1 MDIIKIHDEL
11 LDYLWNYKQDNPDF
25 VFRLRKTNRGNKLS
39 DGYWFL
45 GNDDYLAIGF
55 WKGMNWR
62 TKMPNISF
70 MIHPD
75 ERGCTLFINTSDSD
89 FKTEFVEKN
98 LKKEIDLNTS
108 SSPLFIKSYEG
119 MSWKEALDSFLYMD
133 YLKIDNEIKGL
144 VIKKETGEKLPFG
157 IISED
162 EFRINYKKVLNYR
175 LENNLLTKKV
185 LQVQPSK
192 IKNFEIFNYGP
203 IEELSL
209 RNIPNNNQWIFITG
223 ENGVGK
229 SSILKALAMA
239 IGHRKMNDIETKEN
253 RGYEVHLDLVGKYED
268 LITYWR
274 KNNLGSRKI
283 KPLTQG
289 FAAYGPMRLQP
300 IYNGL
305 TPTTLK
311 KAKGKTGRFKS
322 LFENDGYLLNIQDQF
337 ISWKVKGVNVI
348 DRQKEI
354 IELLLNAM
362 PNIGKIEMDYNS
374 NDISST
380 LFYEIDSS
388 GNLLNPVSYD
398 KLSSGYLSIVSMM
411 GDMLTR
417 LLEQQPNVKDI
428 GDLKGVVIID
438 EIDIHLH
445 PNLQKHLI
453 EQLTLAFPNI
463 QFFVSTH
470 SPIPLLGAPKNSVV
484 CVVTRDR
491 DSGVKINRVDD
502 KIYLEELLP
511 NTILT
516 SPIFGMDDITNENR
530 QKGSSIR
537 TEESFEDIKFMNKLE
552 SKISDFLDNKKEL
565 ALIERFKNKRK

>member
-25 VFRLRKTNRGNKLS
+25 VFRLRKTNRGNKLN

-45 GNDDYLAIGF
+45 GNDDYLAVGF

-75 ERGCTLFINTSDSD
+75 ERGSSLFINTSDSKI
-89 FKTEFVEKN
+89 KTDFVEKF
-98 LKKEIDLNTS
+98 LKNEIDLVTT
-108 SSPLFIKSYEG
+108 SSPLFMKFYEG
-119 MSWKEALDSFLYMD
+119 MSWKEALETFLHYD
-133 YLKIDNEIKGL
+133 YYKIDNAIKERL
-144 VIKKETGEKLPFG
+144 IKNKLEVKLPFG
-157 IISED
+157 IIDED
-162 EFRINYKKVLNYR
+162 EFKINYKKILEYR
-175 LENNLLTKKV
+175 IENGLFARKV
-185 LQVQPSK
+185 FKIKPSK

-203 IEELSL
+203 IEEVSL

-253 RGYEVHLDLVGKYED
+253 KGYEVHLDLVGKYED

-274 KNNLGSRKI
+274 KNNLGSKKI

-289 FAAYGPMRLQP
+289 FAAYGPMRLHP

-305 TPTTLK
+305 TPTILK
-311 KAKGKTGRFKS
+311 SAKGKTGRFKS

-337 ISWKVKGVNVI
+337 ISWKEKGVNVI
-348 DRQKEI
+348 NRQTEI
-354 IELLLNAM
+354 KELLLNAM

-374 NDISST
+374 DNISST
-380 LFYEIDSS
+380 LFHEIDSS
-388 GNLLNPVSYD
+388 GNLLNPVSFD

-463 QFFVSTH
+463 QFLVSTH

-552 SKISDFLDNKKEL
+552 SKISEFLDNKKEL